1 MILDFHDLSQVISE
15 EVTVPLG
22 LCLFTFA
29 IASLVGP
36 LAVSDQYHLKVSQR
50 GFRLAKVGA
59 IYDTYGT
66 YRTGFLGVGTL
77 GVLGALI
84 LAAITIALPPR
95 KNEI

>member
-1 MILDFHDLSQVISE
+1 M
-15 EVTVPLG
+15 TW
-22 LCLFTFA
+22 
-29 IASLVGP
+29 
-36 LAVSDQYHLKVSQR
+36 
-50 GFRLAKVGA
+50 FRLPKVGG

-66 YRTGFLGVGTL
+66 YSPGFIGGGTL

>member
-1 MILDFHDLSQVISE
+1 M
-15 EVTVPLG
+15 G
-22 LCLFTFA
+22 
-29 IASLVGP
+29 G
-36 LAVSDQYHLKVSQR
+36 
-50 GFRLAKVGA
+50 

-66 YRTGFLGVGTL
+66 YSPGFIGVGTL